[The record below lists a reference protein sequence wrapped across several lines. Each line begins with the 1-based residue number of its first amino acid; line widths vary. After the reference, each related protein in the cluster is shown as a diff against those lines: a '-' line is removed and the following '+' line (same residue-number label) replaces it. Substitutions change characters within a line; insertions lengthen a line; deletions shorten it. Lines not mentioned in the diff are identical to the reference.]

1 MNVITNIGSVVQRG
15 FSSLLLLLAL
25 CMVLA
30 SCDTAQTRQ
39 RMADIIAEADSMN
52 RHYVPMTSDSLL
64 LLACRYYDRH
74 GSPNERMRAHYLLGC
89 TYRDMGEAP
98 QAIESYQLAIN
109 SADTTATDC
118 DFHTLGCIYSQMAD
132 VYYHQLLFSN
142 DIESRREAIRF
153 AKIANDTLA
162 MLFDM
167 KVSAATYILM
177 NKKDSAEI
185 ILREVL
191 RFGQEGGYRK
201 ECLQTSLILMHVV
214 AEHPSR
220 HAELNQ
226 LIKDYEEGISLMNLP
241 PKHMFYYYKGR
252 YFEWQNMLDSA
263 EFYYRKMYHP
273 QMPYTAQC
281 SMAKGL
287 LRLYQKRQIPD
298 SVSKYAQFY
307 CDVNDSSIAV
317 NDQKQTARLAASYR
331 YSTIQRKALEHEQE
345 ANHTRTTLIVFIALT
360 LLASIVLLYT
370 WLRYKE
376 KKQDE
381 VEKLKAKYADS
392 LDVYHHNLQTL
403 RIIDDT
409 RKATIEE
416 MRQKL
421 TSMEEELRNENNQL
435 KVTIEE
441 LRQQT
446 NMRQNIEQAQKYAD
460 TPIIQRVLALRKTP
474 QVMLTDAEKEDLIRT
489 TSEYY
494 PLLVKHLKQKKD
506 LKGQAVYVCIL
517 VGMNLHSG
525 EIANMLGLSFQQVS
539 NLKKEIGR
547 ILFDDSSARS
557 LYKNLVRRYEM
568 YTD

>member
-1 MNVITNIGSVVQRG
+1 
-15 FSSLLLLLAL
+15 
-25 CMVLA
+25 
-30 SCDTAQTRQ
+30 
-39 RMADIIAEADSMN
+39 
-52 RHYVPMTSDSLL
+52 
-64 LLACRYYDRH
+64 
-74 GSPNERMRAHYLLGC
+74 
-89 TYRDMGEAP
+89 
-98 QAIESYQLAIN
+98 
-109 SADTTATDC
+109 
-118 DFHTLGCIYSQMAD
+118 
-132 VYYHQLLFSN
+132 
-142 DIESRREAIRF
+142 
-153 AKIANDTLA
+153 
-162 MLFDM
+162 
-167 KVSAATYILM
+167 
-177 NKKDSAEI
+177 
-185 ILREVL
+185 
-191 RFGQEGGYRK
+191 
-201 ECLQTSLILMHVV
+201 
-214 AEHPSR
+214 
-220 HAELNQ
+220 
-226 LIKDYEEGISLMNLP
+226 
-241 PKHMFYYYKGR
+241 
-252 YFEWQNMLDSA
+252 
-263 EFYYRKMYHP
+263 
-273 QMPYTAQC
+273 
-281 SMAKGL
+281 
-287 LRLYQKRQIPD
+287 
-298 SVSKYAQFY
+298 
-307 CDVNDSSIAV
+307 
-317 NDQKQTARLAASYR
+317 
-331 YSTIQRKALEHEQE
+331 
-345 ANHTRTTLIVFIALT
+345 VFIALT

-376 KKQDE
+376 KKQNE

-409 RKATIEE
+409 RKATIEG

-460 TPIIQRVLALRKTP
+460 TTIIQRVLTLRKTP
-474 QVMLTDAEKEDLIRT
+474 QIMLTDAEKEDLIRT